1 MLTGSD
7 CCSTTKSSD
16 RSTVGSDLIGS
27 TTNCCC
33 SLSYLPGSMTL
44 DQVLCLKGFYVKKWT
59 CEYSI

>member
-7 CCSTTKSSD
+7 CCSTAESSD

-27 TTNCCC
+27 TTNCCCC

-59 CEYSI
+59 CKY